1 MKNYFFYLFLYF
13 PSLLSFGQQGKNI
26 DLDEVVNTAGA
37 ISKIYINDD
46 VYSFRERDTLVKKVL
61 RLPFWKGFAEF
72 EIPLE
77 DYETGKAYS
86 FESKGPLRIFINN
99 NELTKRHL
107 FKTLTSIRELNKKI
121 EKVEVRTDQ
130 KKRMEKLLKQ
140 II

>member
-1 MKNYFFYLFLYF
+1 M
-13 PSLLSFGQQGKNI
+13 
-26 DLDEVVNTAGA
+26 VNTAGA

-107 FKTLTSIRELNKKI
+107 FKTLTLIRELNRKI
-121 EKVEVRTDQ
+121 EKVEIRTNQ

>member
-1 MKNYFFYLFLYF
+1 MKNYFFIFF
-13 PSLLSFGQQGKNI
+13 FISLLSFGQQGKNI

-37 ISKIYINDD
+37 IPKIYLNDD

-61 RLPFWKGFAEF
+61 RLPFWKGFTEF

-107 FKTLTSIRELNKKI
+107 FKTLTSIRELNRKI
-121 EKVEVRTDQ
+121 EKVEIRTEQ
-130 KKRMEKLLKQ
+130 EKKTVETFKTN
-140 II
+140 